1 MADLVII
8 AIGGFLIYKACRIS
22 VGLALILA
30 LLIVGI
36 IVYRK
41 FAVLCTMIAMRN
53 YTTGKKGKAF
63 LWFERAFNKGMTYQ
77 QKVTYAYYLL
87 REGRT
92 EKAEQIY
99 NSMLAFGGIKPED
112 KKYIKTNQAI
122 LYLKT
127 GRLDEAIEIWEE
139 LFPTYKNTSI
149 YGSLGYGYI
158 LQGDMEKA
166 EAFCREAYEFN
177 SDNNVI
183 LDNMIQIHTKKGE
196 FSEAEKY
203 ADELLAKN
211 PNFIEGFY
219 DIAVVFS
226 NLGRIDEAKECL
238 NKALAIEPSFLTN
251 ISHEMVNELL
261 AKL

>member
-1 MADLVII
+1 MADLAII
-8 AIGGFLIYKACRIS
+8 VIGGFLIYKTSRVS
-22 VGLALILA
+22 A
-30 LLIVGI
+30 LLGLIMTVVVLGIVI
-36 IVYRK
+36 YRK
-41 FAVLCTMIAMRN
+41 FTVLCTAVAMRN

-63 LWFERAFNKGMTYQ
+63 SWFERAYKKGMTSQ

-87 REGRT
+87 REGMV
-92 EKAEQIY
+92 EKAEQVY

-127 GRLDEAIEIWEE
+127 GRVNEAVEIWEE

-158 LQGDMEKA
+158 LQGDLEKA
-166 EAFCREAYEFN
+166 EAFCREGYDFN
-177 SDNNVI
+177 SDNAVI

-196 FSEAEKY
+196 FAEAEKY

-226 NLGRIDEAKECL
+226 KVGRIDEAKDCL
-238 NKALAIEPSFLTN
+238 SKALAIEPSFLTN
-251 ISHEMVNELL
+251 ISHETVNELL
-261 AKL
+261 ATL

>member
-1 MADLVII
+1 MKW
-8 AIGGFLIYKACRIS
+8 G
-22 VGLALILA
+22 ILA
-30 LLIVGI
+30 TGTIAG
-36 IVYRK
+36 K
-41 FAVLCTMIAMRN
+41 FAETVNQMEDTQVLIAC
-53 YTTGKKGKAF
+53 AS
-63 LWFERAFNKGMTYQ
+63 
-77 QKVTYAYYLL
+77 
-87 REGRT
+87 RT
-92 EKAEQIY
+92 
-99 NSMLAFGGIKPED
+99 
-112 KKYIKTNQAI
+112 
-122 LYLKT
+122 
-127 GRLDEAIEIWEE
+127 
-139 LFPTYKNTSI
+139 
-149 YGSLGYGYI
+149 
-158 LQGDMEKA
+158 MEKA

-177 SDNNVI
+177 SDTNVI

-238 NKALAIEPSFLTN
+238 NKALEIEPSFLTN